1 MQVLLEVEFEH
12 TNRISDILNRRR
24 DRYERQNDIALA
36 NVVLDP
42 LPIDGDITL
51 HILEAGT
58 IHKMADV
65 GGPQIHA
72 VDLVVIGKQLLGEM
86 TADETIDAEN
96 EYRSLP
102 GGGDRG

>member
-1 MQVLLEVEFEH
+1 
-12 TNRISDILNRRR
+12 
-24 DRYERQNDIALA
+24 
-36 NVVLDP
+36 
-42 LPIDGDITL
+42 
-51 HILEAGT
+51 
-58 IHKMADV
+58 MADV